1 MNKFW
6 IIVGQVY
13 RKNVKS
19 LGFVTMMLS
28 PIILLAIIAG
38 IFKYIETIET
48 EIPNIAVFSDSAEV
62 TEVLQQENVSYS
74 VEAGIASVEDAE
86 KLMELEGLD
95 GYLTV
100 TENGSI
106 FNASYIHTSE
116 SETLDLNYIQAML
129 ANLQITLQ
137 AEDLGLSTEDIS
149 ALSTPPIIET
159 NTISFEDG
167 DVVYGDQTENN
178 IKIGAAYAIS
188 IAIFMF
194 IMTYSSIIAEE
205 IASEK
210 GTRIMEV
217 ILSSVDSTTH
227 FFGKLTAIFFI
238 CLTQIGFYLLMGV
251 VAFQFDIVKNL
262 LPEGIDIFQTLR
274 AVIGVSMYYFI
285 MGIFLYAVIAAFLG
299 SLVSK
304 IEDVSKAVTPIV
316 FIALMGFYGGMFAL
330 VNTTHPIIKIGS
342 HIPLFTPFI
351 MPFRIAAETVGTSE
365 IGISMV
371 VMFVFTVLITFVSM
385 MLYRSNV
392 LIYSDAGMFKTIQTS
407 IRNVRNDR
415 ASAKN

>member
-1 MNKFW
+1 MSKFW
-6 IIVGQVY
+6 VIVSQVY

-28 PIILLAIIAG
+28 PIVLLAIIAG
-38 IFKYIETIET
+38 IFKYIENIET
-48 EIPNIAVFSDSAEV
+48 AIPNIAVFSDSQAVVEI
-62 TEVLQQENVSYS
+62 LQQEEESFT
-74 VEAGIASVEDAE
+74 VEAGVKSVEDAE
-86 KLMELEGLD
+86 KLMELDGLD

-100 TENGSI
+100 SQENKT
-106 FNASYIHTSE
+106 FNASYVHLADSQ
-116 SETLDLNYIQAML
+116 SFDLNYLGAL
-129 ANLQITLQ
+129 LSNLQINLQ
-137 AEDLGLSTEDIS
+137 AEELGLSPQEIN

-159 NTISFEDG
+159 NTISFDDG
-167 DVVYGDQTENN
+167 QATYGDQTEQNV
-178 IKIGAAYAIS
+178 KIGAAYAIS
-188 IAIFMF
+188 IAIFTF

-217 ILSSVDSTTH
+217 ILSSVNSTTH
-227 FFGKLTAIFFI
+227 FFGKLTAIFLI
-238 CLTQIGFYLLMGV
+238 CLTQ
-251 VAFQFDIVKNL
+251 VAFYAVMIVIALQFDIVTDL
-262 LPEGIDIFQTLR
+262 LPEGINIFETLS
-274 AVIGVSMYYFI
+274 AIIGVSMYYFI

-316 FIALMGFYGGMFAL
+316 FIALIGFYGGMFAF

-342 HIPLFTPFI
+342 HIPPFTPFI
-351 MPFRIAAETVGTSE
+351 MPFRIAADTVSISE
-365 IGISMV
+365 IWISV
-371 VMFVFTVLITFVSM
+371 VAMLAFTILITFISL

-407 IRNVRNDR
+407 IRNIRNDR
-415 ASAKN
+415 AAAKK